1 MPRPGAASVKAQFA
15 NGEKL
20 REKSNLRR
28 ISAPGGW
35 CSIICVGRLG
45 ARLQIRLCLWG
56 TFRLFAADG
65 ARIEIPSRKGMALLA
80 MLATAPDG
88 ERTRGWLQD
97 RLWGS
102 REKLQAQ
109 QSLRRELATLRAQ
122 LPTPIAALISTN
134 RERVRLD
141 CGAIFLDTA
150 DRDAGAP
157 FLEGF
162 DIPGENGFEEWLRE
176 QRQVAVAR
184 PALPP
189 AGLSPVLPRSIV
201 DLRDPAPGFGGRP
214 AIAVLPLVNTTTSP
228 DADIWAEGLSE
239 DLIERISRLRW
250 LPVIASN
257 SVAELRGRDLDPRA
271 VGELVGAAYVLRGR
285 LVTRRGAAAIMM
297 NLFDAIN
304 GQLLWSERI
313 TPERGLGH
321 DAVDEVIDGL
331 VAALEARIDT
341 EQQVRAV
348 TRAIDALNVNELLWR
363 ARWHSHKLTRKDAEV
378 ARQLIAQAL
387 EQNPHSPDV
396 LIHAAQIKAWDVWSG
411 RRADGEI
418 EELRAMALRATLAD
432 RFDGR
437 AYMLVG
443 VAETWLRHHDLAH
456 EFLTEALRLNPSLAK
471 AYSQLG
477 SNYSLSGN
485 PAAALEPLRTA
496 LRLSPLDNEVFH
508 MLGELA
514 LAYLM
519 SGELDE
525 ALRHA
530 DLSIARRPA
539 YFYAHVLKVNA
550 LVASGRMP
558 AARRAMREL
567 RRAKPSFEPTDID
580 WVPFRDRSW
589 NDRLRQAVIEAE
601 TG

>member
-1 MPRPGAASVKAQFA
+1 
-15 NGEKL
+15 
-20 REKSNLRR
+20 
-28 ISAPGGW
+28 
-35 CSIICVGRLG
+35 
-45 ARLQIRLCLWG
+45 
-56 TFRLFAADG
+56 
-65 ARIEIPSRKGMALLA
+65 MALLA

-109 QSLRRELATLRAQ
+109 QSLRRELATLRSQ
-122 LPTPIAALISTN
+122 LPPSIAALIATN

-141 CGAIFLDTA
+141 CGPILIETG
-150 DRDAGAP
+150 DRDSGAQ

-162 DIPGENGFEEWLRE
+162 DIPGENGFEEWLRD
-176 QRQVAVAR
+176 QRQTAAPR
-184 PALPP
+184 APQPP
-189 AGLSPVLPRSIV
+189 AEMAPVLPRSIV

-214 AIAVLPLVNTTTSP
+214 AIAVLPLINATTSP
-228 DADIWAEGLSE
+228 DADIWAEGLTE

-257 SVAELRGRDLDPRA
+257 SVAELRGRDLDPRV

-285 LVTRRGAAAIMM
+285 LVTRRGAMAIMV
-297 NLFDAIN
+297 NLFDAMT

-313 TPERGLGH
+313 TPEHGVGN
-321 DAVDEVIDGL
+321 DALDEVIDGL

-341 EQQVRAV
+341 EQQVRAI
-348 TRAIDALNVNELLWR
+348 TREIDGLNVNELLWR
-363 ARWHSHKLTRKDAEV
+363 ARWHFNKLTRKDAET
-378 ARQLIAQAL
+378 ARQLIAKAL
-387 EQNPHSPDV
+387 QLNPHSPDV
-396 LIHAAQIKAWDVWSG
+396 LIHAAQAKAWDVWSG
-411 RRADGEI
+411 RHGAEEI
-418 EELRAMALRATLAD
+418 EEMRAMALRATLAD

-443 VAETWLRHHDLAH
+443 VAEMWLRHHGLAH

-471 AYSQLG
+471 AHSQLG
-477 SNYSLSGN
+477 SNYSLSGD
-485 PAAALEPLRTA
+485 PASAHAPLRTA

-519 SGELDE
+519 RGEFDE

-550 LVASGRMP
+550 LVLSDRMP
-558 AARRAMREL
+558 AARRAVLEL
-567 RRAKPSFEPTDID
+567 RRAKPNFDPDDID

-589 NDRLRQAVIEAE
+589 NERLKHAIALAE

>member
-1 MPRPGAASVKAQFA
+1 
-15 NGEKL
+15 
-20 REKSNLRR
+20 
-28 ISAPGGW
+28 
-35 CSIICVGRLG
+35 
-45 ARLQIRLCLWG
+45 
-56 TFRLFAADG
+56 
-65 ARIEIPSRKGMALLA
+65 MALLA

-97 RLWGS
+97 CLWGS

-109 QSLRRELATLRAQ
+109 QSLRRELASLRSQ
-122 LPTPIAALISTN
+122 LPPAIGACLSTN

-141 CGAIFLDTA
+141 CRDILIDTS
-150 DRDAGAP
+150 DRDAGSL

-162 DIPGENGFEEWLRE
+162 DIPGENGFEDWLRE
-176 QRQVAVAR
+176 QRQAFAPRAPQLPEDLAR
-184 PALPP
+184 
-189 AGLSPVLPRSIV
+189 VLPRSIV

-214 AIAVLPLVNTTTSP
+214 AIAVLPLINATASP
-228 DADIWAEGLSE
+228 DADIWAEGLTE
-239 DLIERISRLRW
+239 DLVESISRLRW

-257 SVAELRGRDLDPRA
+257 TVAELRGRDLDPRQ

-285 LVTRRGAAAIMM
+285 LVTRRDSIAIMV
-297 NLFDAIN
+297 NLFDAIT

-313 TPERGLGH
+313 TPEHGIGH

-341 EQQVRAV
+341 EQQVRAI
-348 TRAIDALNVNELLWR
+348 TREIDGLNVNELLWR
-363 ARWHSHKLTRKDAEV
+363 ARWHFNKLTRKDAET
-378 ARQLIAQAL
+378 ARELIAKAL
-387 EQNPHSPDV
+387 ELNPHSPDV
-396 LIHAAQIKAWDVWSG
+396 LIHAAQAKAWDVWSG
-411 RRADGEI
+411 RRGPDDI
-418 EELRAMALRATLAD
+418 ESLRAMALRATLVD

-443 VAETWLRHHDLAH
+443 VAEMWLRHHDLAH

-471 AYSQLG
+471 AHSQLG
-477 SNYSLSGN
+477 SNCSLSGD
-485 PAAALEPLRTA
+485 PAAAFAPLRTA

-519 SGELDE
+519 CGELDE

-539 YFYAHVLKVNA
+539 YFYAHIIKINA
-550 LVASGRMP
+550 LVLSGRMP
-558 AARRAMREL
+558 AARRALLEL
-567 RRAKPSFEPTDID
+567 RRAKPGFDPDDID

-589 NDRLRQAVIEAE
+589 NERLKHAVIAAE